1 MANKETTRVSAH
13 VDRVLDASV
22 VPSAGAGAL
31 GSGFFLAGAGALV
44 FLAGAGALVF
54 LAGAG
59 AAAAGAGAGVAGAG
73 AGVAGVG
80 AEVGHVT
87 AEPSAKTPESP
98 HVYVV
103 VALAPPTVAA

>member
-44 FLAGAGALVF
+44 FLAGAGA
-54 LAGAG
+54 
-59 AAAAGAGAGVAGAG
+59 AAAGVAGAG
-73 AGVAGVG
+73 LAQHTIASEVAHAAPAQSVE
-80 AEVGHVT
+80 A
-87 AEPSAKTPESP
+87 A
-98 HVYVV
+98 
-103 VALAPPTVAA
+103 ALIKAPV